1 MPHLVSSNSLPS
13 LCQYK
18 FMKARN
24 TRPIGVDFFEQS
36 SEVKRDKFSNLIF
49 FYLIRLVNKA
59 TSTYIQFTN

>member
-1 MPHLVSSNSLPS
+1 
-13 LCQYK
+13 
-18 FMKARN
+18 MKARN
-24 TRPIGVDFFEQS
+24 TRPIGVDFFEQI

>member
-1 MPHLVSSNSLPS
+1 
-13 LCQYK
+13 
-18 FMKARN
+18 MKARN